1 MPGVPP
7 DGIDRLKK
15 GIKGLFSKNKKS
27 RDSQSFQSTGESS
40 KTEASKPPTTTTT
53 QPAEDRPTNSAKA
66 GETGTGDKKDG
77 GDAIQGAG
85 VTATDTRGDSSIP
98 EGPVKPEEAGTAA
111 RQAAKQQALGSMPP
125 EAKPREHAEGMSAT
139 SGPLQDDPEF
149 AHAAQ

>member
-27 RDSQSFQSTGESS
+27 RDSQSFKSTGESS

-53 QPAEDRPTNSAKA
+53 QPAEEEPTDSAKA
-66 GETGTGDKKDG
+66 GETGTGEKKDE
-77 GDAIQGAG
+77 GDATQGAG
-85 VTATDTRGDSSIP
+85 VTATETQGDASKP
-98 EGPVKPEEAGTAA
+98 EEPVKPEEAGTAVREAA
-111 RQAAKQQALGSMPP
+111 RQEAVGSMPP